1 MSVVLGVPI
10 HPSLLCISLSP
21 VLCLFIVMSVPLAN
35 GDEFGNSVVVVDN
48 SDFDRILDMLQF
60 AQAWP

>member
-1 MSVVLGVPI
+1 
-10 HPSLLCISLSP
+10 
-21 VLCLFIVMSVPLAN
+21 MSVPLAN